1 MQSKVS
7 FRAAAVQTLA
17 ALDDLDANITL
28 VRRYTEEAVRRG
40 AQLVVF
46 PECMNSGYLFDDP
59 AHCRSA
65 AETLSGEYVAAITDL
80 CRQYGIFIA
89 SGFTEL
95 DESSGGVFNSG
106 LLFDPRGRLIAHYQK
121 QFLATHDQN
130 WFSVGERGCPVVD
143 TELGRLGLLICFD
156 GRIPEIARVLSVQ
169 GVDIIIDMANFF
181 TMDQADLWVPARAYE
196 NGVWVVAATKAG
208 VERSIYYPGGSMI
221 VTPAGS
227 TVARVPIDRHGL
239 AVADVTPAT
248 ARDKRWQDFG
258 DRIADRRSQAYSIL
272 VAPFEQTP
280 LAPQLEAPLVPETS
294 TTKVAAIQAHALPE
308 PGSLDTALDM
318 VDHAAKLGVKVL
330 VLPQY
335 FAMPSWLPTVSDARD
350 FASAQAAAHARVAE
364 ICRKYA
370 CLAILPKLEEAD
382 GQLVQSAP
390 VIDERGDVLGVQYQ
404 VHPEPGLPVDP
415 TAEQSFQV
423 FDTSFGRVGL
433 IVGYDGMFPESS
445 RVLAL
450 QGADI
455 IAWPS
460 AWRDPHDRKLLS
472 VPKAEDNRC
481 YVVCSNRTDAP
492 CPGGSLVIGPTGYPL
507 WDLDLVSPAVTRHGA
522 VFPAFVNLALARQ
535 KSMIPGVDMV
545 RNRLVETYQPLL
557 EPPGSDQSP
566 SNAEH
571 VPDATVVRARRGTR
585 SFLSGDVRPERGSE
599 ISAGPV
605 A

>member
-1 MQSKVS
+1 MQSNVS

-40 AQLVVF
+40 ARLVVF

-59 AHCRSA
+59 AHCRRA
-65 AETLSGEYVAAITDL
+65 AETLSGEYVAALTEL

-95 DESSGGVFNSG
+95 DESSGKVFNSG
-106 LLFDPRGRLIAHYQK
+106 LLVDPSGRLIAHYHK

-156 GRIPEIARVLSVQ
+156 GRIPEIARLLSVQ
-169 GVDIIIDMANFF
+169 GVDVIIDMANFF

-196 NGVWVVAATKAG
+196 NGVCVVAATKAG

-221 VTPAGS
+221 VAPSGS
-227 TVARVPIDRHGL
+227 TIAQVPIDRHGV
-239 AVADVTPAT
+239 AVADVTPET
-248 ARDKRWQDFG
+248 ARDKRWHGFG
-258 DRIADRRSQAYSIL
+258 DRMADRRPGAYSIL
-272 VAPFEQTP
+272 AAPFEQTP
-280 LAPQLEAPLVPETS
+280 LASQLAAPLVPEKS
-294 TTKVAAIQAHALPE
+294 TTKVAAVQAHALSE
-308 PGSLDTALDM
+308 PGSLDAALDM

-335 FAMPSWLPTVSDARD
+335 FAVPSWLPTVSDARD
-350 FASAQAAAHARVAE
+350 SAAAQAAAHTRVAQ
-364 ICRKYA
+364 ICRKYS

-382 GQLVQSAP
+382 GQLVQSAA
-390 VIDERGDVLGVQYQ
+390 VIERGDVLGVQYQ

-415 TAEQSFQV
+415 SADEQSFQV
-423 FDTSFGRVGL
+423 FDTSFGRLGVL
-433 IVGYDGMFPESS
+433 VGYDGMFPESS

-460 AWRDPHDRKLLS
+460 AWRDPRDRKLLA

-481 YVVCSNRTDAP
+481 YVVCANRTDAP

-507 WDLDLVSPAVTRHGA
+507 WDLDVVSPPVTRHGA

-535 KSMIPGVDMV
+535 KSMIPGVDML

-557 EPPGSDQSP
+557 EPGGSDQSP
-566 SNAEH
+566 RNAAQ
-571 VPDATVVRARRGTR
+571 VPTAPSHAPGDALAR
-585 SFLSGDVRPERGSE
+585 SGRT
-599 ISAGPV
+599 
-605 A
+605 